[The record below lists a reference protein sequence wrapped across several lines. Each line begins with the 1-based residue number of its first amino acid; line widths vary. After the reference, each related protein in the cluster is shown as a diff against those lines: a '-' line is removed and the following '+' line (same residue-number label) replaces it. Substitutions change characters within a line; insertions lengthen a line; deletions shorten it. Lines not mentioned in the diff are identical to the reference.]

1 MWTPRWRL
9 ATGFSDGVDSF
20 RLGLK
25 GLSAMIS
32 RRKFALL
39 MPTSTEP
46 HFWTALKKQRAALG
60 YAEARDVVYE
70 ARSAEGRFD
79 QVVK

>member
-1 MWTPRWRL
+1 
-9 ATGFSDGVDSF
+9 
-20 RLGLK
+20 
-25 GLSAMIS
+25 MIS
-32 RRKFALL
+32 RRKFVATLAAIPASRSLTAAARGQRPRKIAFL

-46 HFWTALKKQRAALG
+46 HFSDALKRQLAALG
-60 YAEARDVVYE
+60 SVEGRDVVYE